1 KLASYQL
8 HRCIFG
14 VKSLLVLDLALE
26 SFCSFDFYVNSHS
39 SYIIFY
45 EWIGLGMQHQLDFKH
60 ICFQYPNS
68 QASLFKE
75 LNFSVK
81 TGELV

>member
-1 KLASYQL
+1 
-8 HRCIFG
+8 
-14 VKSLLVLDLALE
+14 
-26 SFCSFDFYVNSHS
+26 
-39 SYIIFY
+39 
-45 EWIGLGMQHQLDFKH
+45 MQHQLDFKH

-81 TGELV
+81 TGELVGILGSSGSGKTTLTEILLALLYRQLLSGATFPSKIY